1 MITLHQHLDS
11 KNCTGNPLMWHT
23 WLADD
28 SVLAQVRRSM
38 NHIMK
43 KIYPILTHNRIIT
56 ILVIALFC
64 LLLLIQLYPPFNPQL
79 WEIRWLVGYIGLAQY
94 YTGFFCS
101 FMTFIVGFSLN
112 EIQKDKHTTRSVFLS
127 TGFFSL
133 SVLLFVNSLTTP
145 DLIFSTNTENLSS
158 GSLDLALLLG
168 GIFFVLS
175 GLQYTPRWEAKLV
188 KSRKLIWLTVPVFIL
203 IYALLFFVAIP
214 KPYFIPLLSMQRVV
228 TILLLAWVSL
238 KSLRMFWRNYF
249 DLDYKMAVAFLLMAF
264 TQLAIFLSLNSYG
277 AWFLHVPALV
287 LACLVAITA
296 VLGLLKM
303 SPDVPLV
310 RYFAILGS
318 TLIIAFSIANVE
330 VGIQWIPVPVNRIWL
345 VPFVLVQGVVSF
357 LVLLFVVMRLNI
369 LIKQR
374 TDALQHEQHQRAEL
388 TQLIVHDLKS
398 PLTVLISG
406 LNLLGNET
414 LGELNNTQKRL
425 LHSLEQSGQ
434 DILLMIN
441 DLLDV
446 EKMEE
451 GKLQLVQSTFDL
463 IQLTKGCVEASQ
475 IVASTHSQNLTF
487 TCDAQ
492 NPATIRADKRLIQR
506 VINNLL
512 SNALKFTPNEGQI
525 HVQIQSGR
533 EQVTVTVE
541 DSGPGIPVAEQQRI
555 FEKFAQLKGN
565 ERRGAGLGLTFC
577 KMVTEAHKGQLNV
590 GSSQFNGALFRLTL
604 PAWQEEVSFGED
616 IAYSTVQDLS
626 LAK

>member
-1 MITLHQHLDS
+1 
-11 KNCTGNPLMWHT
+11 
-23 WLADD
+23 
-28 SVLAQVRRSM
+28 M
-38 NHIMK
+38 NQTMK
-43 KIYPILTHNRIIT
+43 KIYPVLTHNRIIS

-64 LLLLIQLYPPFNPQL
+64 LFLLIQLYPPFNPRL
-79 WEIRWLVGYIGLAQY
+79 WEIQWLVGYIGLAQY
-94 YTGFFCS
+94 YAGFFCS
-101 FMTFIVGFSLN
+101 FMAFIVGFSLN
-112 EIQKDKHTTRSVFLS
+112 EIMKDRHTTRSVFLS

-133 SVLLFVNSLTTP
+133 SVLLFINSLTIP
-145 DLIFSTNTENLSS
+145 DLILANTENISS
-158 GSLDLALLLG
+158 GSLDLALFLG
-168 GIFFVLS
+168 GVFFVLA
-175 GLQYTPRWEAKLV
+175 GFQYAPRWDVKLL
-188 KSRKLIWLTVPVFIL
+188 KSRRLLWATVPVFIL
-203 IYALLFFVAIP
+203 LYAFFFLANVTE
-214 KPYFIPLLSMQRVV
+214 PYFVSFLSMQRLV
-228 TILLLAWVSL
+228 TILLLALASL
-238 KSLRMFWRNYF
+238 KSLRLFRRDYA
-249 DLDYKMAVAFLLMAF
+249 DLDYKMAVSFLLMAF
-264 TQLAIFLSLNSYG
+264 AQLTILVSLNWYTS
-277 AWFLHVPALV
+277 WFLYVPALL
-287 LACLVAITA
+287 LACFVAITA
-296 VLGLLKM
+296 VLGMLRM

-345 VPFVLVQGVVSF
+345 VPFVLVQGVLSF
-357 LVLLFVVMRLNI
+357 IVLLFVVMRLNI

-374 TDALQHEQHQRAEL
+374 TAALQHEQYQRAEL

-406 LNLLGNET
+406 LNLLGKET
-414 LGELNNTQKRL
+414 LGELTDTQKRL

-451 GKLQLVQSTFDL
+451 GKLQLLQSTFDI
-463 IQLTKGCVEASQ
+463 IQLTKDCVEASQ
-475 IVASTHSQNLTF
+475 IVAKTHNQNLTF
-487 TCDAQ
+487 TCDAL
-492 NPATIRADKRLIQR
+492 NPAAIRADKRLIQR

-525 HVQIQSGR
+525 HVHIQSSQ

-541 DSGPGIPVAEQQRI
+541 DSGPGIPAAEQQRI

-590 GSSQFNGALFRLTL
+590 GNSQFNGALFKLTL
-604 PAWQEEVSFGED
+604 PAWQEEVSFGEG
-616 IAYSTVQDLS
+616 IAYSTAQDLS
-626 LAK
+626 LAG